1 MIELSMAVR
10 VVLGVIGLGLMVSC
24 LCRARHMSL
33 SSTKP
38 LIRYASAAQFG
49 TGMVLVF
56 CATVKP
62 QWATAALMLAPSAA
76 LLAQAASARY
86 WSAGLPAP
94 FRRQE
99 AAELPPGLYRR
110 VAGGASQPERNP

>member
-1 MIELSMAVR
+1 MIELSIAVR
-10 VVLGVIGLGLMVSC
+10 VVLGVIGLGLVVTGI
-24 LCRARHMSL
+24 CRARYMSTG
-33 SSTKP
+33 STRP
-38 LIRYASAAQFG
+38 LIRYAAAAQFG
-49 TGMVLVF
+49 SGLVLLL

-94 FRRQE
+94 FRRTDP
-99 AAELPPGLYRR
+99 AELPPVLYPR
-110 VAGGASQPERNP
+110 VSGGASQPERTP